1 MSELNQLFSQIDER
15 RKVIS
20 CYSAA
25 DLPGG
30 EGGQEAT
37 PGYICYTG
45 MCRWIWYGFQS
56 YLSSTGYTM
65 HVFVSQTGYSF
76 PKFRASPLE

>member
-30 EGGQEAT
+30 GGGGEGGGGGAGGLCLKQ
-37 PGYICYTG
+37 GIHSLNSG
-45 MCRWIWYGFQS
+45 RVL
-56 YLSSTGYTM
+56 LSG
-65 HVFVSQTGYSF
+65 V
-76 PKFRASPLE
+76 A